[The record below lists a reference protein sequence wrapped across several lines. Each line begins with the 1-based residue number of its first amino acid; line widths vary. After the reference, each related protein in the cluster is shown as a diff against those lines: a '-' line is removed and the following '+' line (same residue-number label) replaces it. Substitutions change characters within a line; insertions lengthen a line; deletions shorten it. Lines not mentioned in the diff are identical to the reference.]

1 MGEFYKPKCSIEKA
15 QEKSERTRKAI
26 TVIASIAIALY
37 PLIFLYYPW
46 WVKLIA
52 AIIIL
57 RASILAFLVET
68 AAWVMAS
75 TIVVQRD
82 IDVLG
87 LIFWPLL
94 LIALKVSI
102 IPYLWHIIKTGVEN
116 IRIIAKK

>member
-1 MGEFYKPKCSIEKA
+1 M
-15 QEKSERTRKAI
+15 
-26 TVIASIAIALY
+26 
-37 PLIFLYYPW
+37 
-46 WVKLIA
+46 IA

-82 IDVLG
+82 TDVLG